1 MICLEFYLL
10 LITCRLIPQ
19 VAQYE
24 KKISAPNY
32 EEKVP
37 ENVRALNLEKL
48 ASYRTELG
56 VVEAAIR
63 SFEGMR

>member
-1 MICLEFYLL
+1 M
-10 LITCRLIPQ
+10 PQ

-24 KKISAPNY
+24 KKIAAPNY

-48 ASYRTELG
+48 ASYRTELA
-56 VVEAAIR
+56 VVEEAIR
-63 SFEGMR
+63 NFEAMR